1 VWVANSISSKRV
13 RGLCGGLAV
22 VLCVCGCQQQSVQSE
37 PVRLTQVEPS
47 ANQQPAEVGQEQV
60 DPVRD
65 LAATTEPSQTQLTGP
80 VSTSQ
85 TPPMKDMRELLPD
98 PTAASRTLTDRL
110 ERIRDAERLSAFR
123 ATKKLTEQH
132 LAEIERANTVYLS
145 LAECVRR
152 ALANN
157 LAIRFEG
164 YSPAIETTRI
174 VEAEAQFDPQ
184 VFFNFTENKQNLPTG
199 VPEIAGTTTDT
210 RSINTGLGKLLATG
224 ATVQAGYGFSRTDTD
239 TDLTGEWGSL
249 DPAYT
254 NNYALE
260 IRQPLLRNF
269 GIDFNRAQI
278 RISRNNHEISVERFR
293 RQAQDTLLE
302 VESRYWE
309 LVQARR
315 QVSIAAE
322 VLAEAEALLDTVE
335 KRVIFDS
342 IPAQIPQTEARVA
355 ERQAEYVR
363 AKAAVHDA
371 EDRLKNV
378 LNDPQLNAAEDL
390 EIVPTENPVLEP
402 MVVDTLAELQTAL
415 ESRSELREAE
425 LQIKNAHIALGVARN
440 QALPRFDVTF
450 RTTFNSLGSNPDDA
464 WDKLNAA
471 DFIEYMVMLE
481 FEWPIGNRGP
491 RAAVRRARLEQSQ
504 ALVGLKRAT
513 EEIILSVNLAVRDLQ
528 TSFNEIMPNIQQA
541 QASAEFIRM
550 LQLRKETMDANTLN
564 TIFGSQE
571 SLAAARVR
579 LLQALVGY
587 NIAIVNLERS
597 KGTLLKYNNVV
608 LTEAD

>member
-1 VWVANSISSKRV
+1 MWVVNRISRKLAV
-13 RGLCGGLAV
+13 GLYGGLAV
-22 VLCVCGCQQQSVQSE
+22 VLLACGCQQQSVQSE
-37 PVRLTQVEPS
+37 PVRLAQVELK
-47 ANQQPAEVGQEQV
+47 ANRQPAEVDEEQV
-60 DPVRD
+60 RPVHD
-65 LAATTEPSQTQLTGP
+65 LPTPGEPSQTQLTGP

-98 PTAASRTLTDRL
+98 PMAASRTLTDRL
-110 ERIRDAERLSAFR
+110 GRIKDPELLSTGRKIAE
-123 ATKKLTEQH
+123 LTEQR
-132 LAEIERANTVYLS
+132 LAEIKRDNTVYLS

-157 LAIRFEG
+157 LTIRFEG

-184 VFFNFTENKQNLPTG
+184 VFFNFTENKQNAPSG
-199 VPEIAGTTTDT
+199 VPEIDGTTTDT

-224 ATVQAGYGFSRTDTD
+224 AAVQAGYSFARAD
-239 TDLTGEWGSL
+239 TDLSQQVGSL

-269 GIDFNRAQI
+269 GVDFNRAQI

-293 RQAQDTLLE
+293 RQAQDTLLD
-302 VESRYWE
+302 VERRYWE

-315 QVSIAAE
+315 RVSIVAE
-322 VLAEAEALLDTVE
+322 VLAQAEALLDTVE

-342 IPAQIPQTEARVA
+342 IPAQIPQTKARVA

-363 AKAAVHDA
+363 AKAAVRDA
-371 EDRLKNV
+371 EDQLKNV

-390 EIVPTENPVLEP
+390 EIVPTDNPVLES

-504 ALVGLKRAT
+504 ALVGLKRVT
-513 EEIILSVNLAVRDLQ
+513 EEIILSVNRAARDLQ
-528 TSFNEIMPNIQQA
+528 TSFNEIVPNIQQA

-550 LQLRKETMDANTLN
+550 LELRKETMDANTLN

-608 LTEAD
+608 LAEAD

>member
-1 VWVANSISSKRV
+1 VWAVNRMSRKLAEVLS
-13 RGLCGGLAV
+13 GGLAV
-22 VLCVCGCQQQSVQSE
+22 VLLVCGCQQQPMHSE
-37 PVRLTQVEPS
+37 PVRLAQVELH
-47 ANQQPAEVGQEQV
+47 ANQQPAAVDEKQV
-60 DPVRD
+60 RPVPD
-65 LAATTEPSQTQLTGP
+65 LPKPGEPSQTQLAGR
-80 VSTSQ
+80 VSTSR

-110 ERIRDAERLSAFR
+110 ARIRDPERLSSSRDTA
-123 ATKKLTEQH
+123 KLTEQH
-132 LAEIERANTVYLS
+132 LAEVERANTVYLS

-184 VFFNFTENKQNLPTG
+184 VFFNFTENKQNAPSS
-199 VPEIAGTTTDT
+199 VPEIDGTTTDT
-210 RSINTGLGKLLATG
+210 RSINTGLAKLLATG
-224 ATVQAGYGFSRTDTD
+224 AAVQAGYSFSRVDS
-239 TDLTGEWGSL
+239 DLSEQVGSL

-254 NNYALE
+254 TNYALE

-278 RISRNNHEISVERFR
+278 RVSRNNHEISVERFR

-302 VESRYWE
+302 VERRYWE

-315 QVSIAAE
+315 QACVVAE
-322 VLAEAEALLDTVE
+322 VLAQAETLLDTVQ

-363 AKAAVHDA
+363 AKAALRDA
-371 EDRLKNV
+371 EDRLKHV

-390 EIVPTENPVLEP
+390 EIVPTDNPVLEP

-415 ESRSELREAE
+415 ENRSELREAE
-425 LQIKNAHIALGVARN
+425 LQIKNAHIALGVAKN

-504 ALVGLKRAT
+504 ALVGLKRVT

-541 QASAEFIRM
+541 QASGEFIRM
-550 LQLRKETMDANTLN
+550 LELRKETMDANTLN

-608 LTEAD
+608 LAEAE

>member
-1 VWVANSISSKRV
+1 MSRKLAEVLS
-13 RGLCGGLAV
+13 GGLAV
-22 VLCVCGCQQQSVQSE
+22 VLLVCGCQQQPMHSE
-37 PVRLTQVEPS
+37 PVRLAQVELH
-47 ANQQPAEVGQEQV
+47 ANQQPAAVDEKQV
-60 DPVRD
+60 RPVPD
-65 LAATTEPSQTQLTGP
+65 LPKPGEPSQTQLAGR
-80 VSTSQ
+80 VSTSR

-110 ERIRDAERLSAFR
+110 ARIRDPERLSSSRDTA
-123 ATKKLTEQH
+123 KLTEQH
-132 LAEIERANTVYLS
+132 LAEVERANTVYLS

-184 VFFNFTENKQNLPTG
+184 VFFNFTENKQNAPSS
-199 VPEIAGTTTDT
+199 VPEIDGTTTDT
-210 RSINTGLGKLLATG
+210 RSINTGLAKLLATG
-224 ATVQAGYGFSRTDTD
+224 AAVQAGYSFSRVDS
-239 TDLTGEWGSL
+239 DLSEQVGSL

-254 NNYALE
+254 TNYALE

-278 RISRNNHEISVERFR
+278 RVSRNNHEISVERFR

-302 VESRYWE
+302 VERRYWE

-315 QVSIAAE
+315 QACVVAE
-322 VLAEAEALLDTVE
+322 VLAQAETLLDTVQ

-363 AKAAVHDA
+363 AKAALRDA
-371 EDRLKNV
+371 EDRLKHV

-390 EIVPTENPVLEP
+390 EIVPTDNPVLEP

-415 ESRSELREAE
+415 ENRSELREAE
-425 LQIKNAHIALGVARN
+425 LQIKNAHIALGVAKN

-504 ALVGLKRAT
+504 ALVGLKRVT

-541 QASAEFIRM
+541 QASGEFIRM
-550 LQLRKETMDANTLN
+550 LELRKETMDANTLN

-608 LTEAD
+608 LAEAE

>member
-1 VWVANSISSKRV
+1 MRVVNRIS
-13 RGLCGGLAV
+13 RGLAGILWGGLAV
-22 VLCVCGCQQQSVQSE
+22 VLLACGCQQQQSAQFE
-37 PVRLTQVEPS
+37 AMRPAQVELKVD
-47 ANQQPAEVGQEQV
+47 QQSSGVEQRQTRPVPDLPEPAES
-60 DPVRD
+60 P
-65 LAATTEPSQTQLTGP
+65 QTQLAGR
-80 VSTSQ
+80 VSASR

-98 PTAASRTLTDRL
+98 PTAASRTLSDRL
-110 ERIRDAERLSAFR
+110 SRIKDPELLSSFR
-123 ATKKLTEQH
+123 KTVELTEQH
-132 LAEIERANTVYLS
+132 LAEITRTKTVHLS
-145 LAECVRR
+145 LADCVGR

-164 YSPAIETTRI
+164 YRPAIETTRI

-184 VFFNFTENKQNLPTG
+184 VFFNFTENKQNAPSS
-199 VPEIAGTTTDT
+199 VPQIAGTLTET
-210 RSINTGLGKLLATG
+210 RSINTGLRKLLATG
-224 ATVQAGYGFSRTDTD
+224 AAVQGGYSFARTDS
-239 TDLTGEWGSL
+239 DLSEQMESL
-249 DPAYT
+249 NPSYT
-254 NNYALE
+254 TNYALE

-278 RISRNNHEISVERFR
+278 RIGRNNYEISVEGFR
-293 RQAQDTLLE
+293 RQAQDILLE
-302 VESRYWE
+302 VERRYWE

-315 QVSIAAE
+315 QVVIVAE
-322 VLAEAEALLDTVE
+322 VLAQAETLLDTVK

-363 AKAAVHDA
+363 AKAAVRDA
-371 EDRLKNV
+371 EDQLKNV

-390 EIVPTENPVLEP
+390 EIVPTANPALQP
-402 MVVDTLAELQTAL
+402 MVIDTLAELQAAL
-415 ESRSELREAE
+415 ENRSELREAE
-425 LQIKNAHIALGVARN
+425 LQVKNAHIALGVARN

-450 RTTFNSLGSNPDDA
+450 RTTFNGLGSNPDDA

-471 DFIEYMVMLE
+471 DFIEYLVMLE
-481 FEWPIGNRGP
+481 LEWPIGNRGP

-504 ALVGLKRAT
+504 ALVGLKRVT
-513 EEIILSVNLAVRDLQ
+513 EQIILSVNLAVRDLQ
-528 TSFNEIMPNIQQA
+528 TSFNEIMPSIQQA

-550 LQLRKETMDANTLN
+550 LELRKETMDANTLN

-571 SLAAARVR
+571 SLAAARAR

-587 NIAIVNLERS
+587 NIAIVSLERS

-608 LTEAD
+608 LAEAD

>member
-1 VWVANSISSKRV
+1 MWVVNRISRKLAV
-13 RGLCGGLAV
+13 GLYGGLAV
-22 VLCVCGCQQQSVQSE
+22 VLLACGCQQQSVQSE
-37 PVRLTQVEPS
+37 PVRLAQVELK
-47 ANQQPAEVGQEQV
+47 ANRQPPEAGEKQV
-60 DPVRD
+60 RSVPD
-65 LAATTEPSQTQLTGP
+65 LPKAGEPSQTQLTGP
-80 VSTSQ
+80 VSTSRM
-85 TPPMKDMRELLPD
+85 PPMKDMRELLPD
-98 PTAASRTLTDRL
+98 PMAASRTLADRL
-110 ERIRDAERLSAFR
+110 GRIKDPELLSTGRKIAE
-123 ATKKLTEQH
+123 LTEQR
-132 LAEIERANTVYLS
+132 LAEIKRDNTVYLS

-157 LAIRFEG
+157 LTIRFEG

-184 VFFNFTENKQNLPTG
+184 VFFNFTENKQNAPSG
-199 VPEIAGTTTDT
+199 VPEIDGTTTDT
-210 RSINTGLGKLLATG
+210 RSINAGLGKLLATG
-224 ATVQAGYGFSRTDTD
+224 AAVQAGYSFSRVD
-239 TDLTGEWGSL
+239 TDLSAQVGTL

-315 QVSIAAE
+315 RVSIVAE
-322 VLAEAEALLDTVE
+322 VLAQAEALLDTVQ

-363 AKAAVHDA
+363 AKAAVRDA
-371 EDRLKNV
+371 EDQLKNA

-390 EIVPTENPVLEP
+390 EIVPTDNPVLEP

-415 ESRSELREAE
+415 ENRSELHEAE

-504 ALVGLKRAT
+504 ALVGLKRVT
-513 EEIILSVNLAVRDLQ
+513 EEIILSVNRAARDLQ

-550 LQLRKETMDANTLN
+550 LELRKETMDANTLN

-587 NIAIVNLERS
+587 NTAIVNLERS

-608 LTEAD
+608 LAEAD